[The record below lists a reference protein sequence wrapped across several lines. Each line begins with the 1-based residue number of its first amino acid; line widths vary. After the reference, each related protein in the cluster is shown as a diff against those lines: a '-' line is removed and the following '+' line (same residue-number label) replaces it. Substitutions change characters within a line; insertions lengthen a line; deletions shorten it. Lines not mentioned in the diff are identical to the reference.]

1 MAVLPAWL
9 VNRAL
14 SGITSL
20 GYNPSIDIEF
30 VATGDAPLDT
40 HTPLVWYAVTSQLP
54 VSMSPRS
61 LSGSKIGAW
70 FDDYYYRIHI
80 SPSAVDVGSTT
91 AYQEREVA
99 VWNAYL
105 EPKTLAGITETGDT
119 DGLSLVGP
127 GAPPTVFAGTEERT
141 YTFSVSTEGPP
152 NIDASYTFDFPAANA
167 ATLSVIGS
175 RVTMWP
181 FIPRTGWS
189 ESLAWKTDIIPAF
202 GKEQR
207 LAIRTAPRQ
216 SLAFQHHLNPRE
228 FSRAKALATDWAHR
242 VFGVPVWGERTKIVS
257 LASGSSFIPFSTAY
271 ADYRDGGLVALW
283 ESNESVEAAEIDTVA
298 PNGLNLKRPL
308 TRDFT
313 NVLVAP
319 VRFCRA
325 FSGFDFSRGTSVSND
340 LALEFDATDNV
351 ALPAD
356 PSVTYRGYPVLD
368 YCPLI
373 VTPLDERISRA
384 IDVFDN
390 EQGRRD
396 VEVKSNRA
404 SRRYTVA
411 MRKGSRAAVWSI
423 RQWLH
428 SRRGRQKAFWLPSF
442 NRDAVLAQPTDVNP
456 ATLTINHLGVGRFY
470 HSTLDLLIWLAN
482 GTKHYVQVV
491 DSAVDVN
498 GNEVLVLSAA
508 ITSPSIA
515 PADVRQISIMSLVRL
530 DADTVKIGYDAAG
543 YATMTVPAIGVPDL

>member
-1 MAVLPAWL
+1 MAVLPAWH
-9 VNRAL
+9 VDRAL

-30 VATGDAPLDT
+30 VATGDAPFDT
-40 HTPLVWYAVTSQLP
+40 HTPLVGYAVTSQLP
-54 VSMSPRS
+54 VSMSPRA
-61 LSGSKIGAW
+61 LSGSKLGAW
-70 FDDYYYRIHI
+70 FDDYYYRLHI
-80 SPSAVDVGSTT
+80 SPSAVDVGNLT
-91 AYQEREVA
+91 AYQEREVV
-99 VWNAYL
+99 VWNAYP
-105 EPKTLAGITETGDT
+105 ESKTLAGIIEVGDT

-127 GAPPTVFAGTEERT
+127 EAPPTVFAGTEERT
-141 YTFSVSTEGPP
+141 YTFSISTEGPP
-152 NIDASYTFDFPAANA
+152 NLDASYTFDFPAANA

-175 RVTMWP
+175 RTTMWP
-181 FIPRTGWS
+181 FIPRAGWS
-189 ESLAWKTDIIPAF
+189 ESLSWKTDIIQSF

-207 LAIRTAPRQ
+207 IAIQTAPRQ

-228 FSRAKALATDWAHR
+228 FSRAKAIATDWAHR
-242 VFGVPVWGERTKIVS
+242 VFGVPVWGERTKITS
-257 LASGSSFIPFSTAY
+257 LPAGAVFIPFSTAY
-271 ADYRDGGLVALW
+271 ADYRNGGLVALW

-308 TRDFT
+308 TRAFA
-313 NVLVAP
+313 NVFVAP
-319 VRFCRA
+319 LRLCRA
-325 FSGFDFSRGTSVSND
+325 FSGFDFSRRTNASND

-373 VTPLDERISRA
+373 VTPLEERISRA

-396 VEVKSNRA
+396 VEVTSNWA

-442 NRDAVLAQPTDVNP
+442 NRDAVLAQPTGVNP
-456 ATLTINHLGVGRFY
+456 ATLTINHIGFGRFY
-470 HSTLDLLIWLAN
+470 HSSLDLLIWLTN

-491 DSAVDVN
+491 DSVIDVN
-498 GNEVLVLSAA
+498 GNEVLALSTA
-508 ITSPSIA
+508 ITSPGID
-515 PADVRQISIMSLVRL
+515 PTDVRQISIISLVRL
-530 DADTVKIGYDAAG
+530 DADVVKISYDDAG
-543 YATMTVPAIGVPDL
+543 YATMTVSAIGVPDL

>member
-1 MAVLPAWL
+1 MAVLDAWL
-9 VNRAL
+9 VDYGL
-14 SGITSL
+14 VGLTSEA
-20 GYNPSIDIEF
+20 YNPSISIEF
-30 VATGDAPLDT
+30 LATGDAPLDA
-40 HTPLVWYAVTSQLP
+40 HSPLVSYPITSKLP
-54 VSMSPRS
+54 VSMTP
-61 LSGSKIGAW
+61 LAIDAAVLGAW
-70 FDDYYYRIHI
+70 FDDYYYRVHI
-80 SPSAVDVGSTT
+80 VPSSVDVGNIT
-91 AYQEREVA
+91 AYQERNVV
-99 VWNAYL
+99 VWNAYP
-105 EPKTLAGITETGDT
+105 EPKTLSVITEAGDT
-119 DGLSLVGP
+119 DGLTLVGP
-127 GAPPTVFAGTEERT
+127 EAPPTVFSITEERT

-152 NIDASYTFDFPAANA
+152 SIEASYTFDFQAANA
-167 ATLSVIGS
+167 VMLSVIGS

-207 LAIRTAPRQ
+207 LAIRTSPRQ
-216 SLAFQHHLNPRE
+216 SLVFQHHLNQRE
-228 FSRAKALATDWAHR
+228 FSRAKAIATDWAHR

-257 LASGSSFIPFSTAY
+257 LASGAIFIPFSTAY
-271 ADYRDGGLVALW
+271 ADYRNGGLVALW
-283 ESNESVEAAEIDTVA
+283 ESSESVEAAEIDTVSS
-298 PNGLNLKRPL
+298 NGLNLKRPL

-313 NVLVAP
+313 NVFVAP

-325 FSGFDFSRGTSVSND
+325 FNGFDFSRRTNASND

-373 VTPLDERISRA
+373 VAPLDERISRA

-396 VEVKSNRA
+396 VEVTSNWA
-404 SRRYTVA
+404 SRRYTVS
-411 MRKGSRAAVWSI
+411 MRKGNRAAVWSI

-442 NRDAVLAQPTDVNP
+442 NRDAVLAQPTGVNP
-456 ATLTINHLGVGRFY
+456 ATLTINYIGVGRFY
-470 HSTLDLLIWLAN
+470 HSALDLLIWLAN

-498 GNEVLVLSAA
+498 GNEVMVLSAA

-515 PADVRQISIMSLVRL
+515 PADVRQISILSLVRL
-530 DADTVKIGYDAAG
+530 DADTVTITYDAAG
-543 YATMTVPAIGVPDL
+543 YATMTVSAIGVPDL

>member
-1 MAVLPAWL
+1 MAALDAWVVDYGL
-9 VNRAL
+9 VGLTNAA
-14 SGITSL
+14 
-20 GYNPSIDIEF
+20 YNPSISIEF
-30 VATGDAPLDT
+30 WATGGAPLDT
-40 HTPLVWYAVTSQLP
+40 HTALVSYSVTSNLP
-54 VSMSPRS
+54 VSMTPLALDATVS
-61 LSGSKIGAW
+61 GAW

-80 SPSAVDVGSTT
+80 SPSAVDVGNLT
-91 AYQEREVA
+91 AYQEREVV
-99 VWNAYL
+99 VWNAYP
-105 EPKTLAGITETGDT
+105 EPKTLAGITEAGDT

-127 GAPPTVFAGTEERT
+127 EAPPTTFAGTEERT

-152 NIDASYTFDFPAANA
+152 NIAASYAFDFPAANGV
-167 ATLSVIGS
+167 TLSVIGS
-175 RVTMWP
+175 RTTMWP

-216 SLAFQHHLNPRE
+216 SLAFQHHLNARE
-228 FSRAKALATDWAHR
+228 FSRAKAIATDWAHR

-257 LASGSSFIPFSTAY
+257 LASGASFIPFSTAY
-271 ADYRDGGLVALW
+271 ADYRNGGLVALW

-308 TRDFT
+308 TRGFT
-313 NVLVAP
+313 NVFVAP

-325 FSGFDFSRGTSVSND
+325 FSGFDFSRRTGASND

-351 ALPAD
+351 SLPAD
-356 PSVTYRGYPVLD
+356 SSVTYRGYPVLD

-396 VEVKSNRA
+396 VEVKSNWA

-442 NRDAVLAQPTDVNP
+442 NRDAVLAQPTGANP
-456 ATLTINHLGVGRFY
+456 ATLTINYIGIGRFY
-470 HSTLDLLIWLAN
+470 HSALDLLIWLAN
-482 GTKHYVQVV
+482 GTKHYVHVV

-498 GNEVLVLSAA
+498 GNEVLVLSAT

-515 PADVRQISIMSLVRL
+515 PADVRQISILSLVRL
-530 DADTVKIGYDAAG
+530 DADTVKITYDAAG

>member
-1 MAVLPAWL
+1 MAVLAGWSEASPVGGYVNPRLGSFLHEFLVDYWPAGASDIGVPRASVL
-9 VNRAL
+9 V
-14 SGITSL
+14 
-20 GYNPSIDIEF
+20 
-30 VATGDAPLDT
+30 T
-40 HTPLVWYAVTSQLP
+40 HWP
-54 VSMSPRS
+54 VSTTPYVK
-61 LSGSKIGAW
+61 SGEVSAS
-70 FDDYYYRIHI
+70 FSTDYYYRVHVRPNPIALGNLLT
-80 SPSAVDVGSTT
+80 SQTRQV
-91 AYQEREVA
+91 E

-105 EPKTLAGITETGDT
+105 TPNTLSSISSVGADGLQLIQPEAPPTTYLALESRFYALNIDT
-119 DGLSLVGP
+119 DG
-127 GAPPTVFAGTEERT
+127 PPA
-141 YTFSVSTEGPP
+141 
-152 NIDASYTFDFPAANA
+152 IDASYTFDFTTGAVEL
-167 ATLSVIGS
+167 TVTGR
-175 RVTMWP
+175 RVTVWP
-181 FIPRTGWS
+181 FIPRAGWS
-189 ESLAWKTDIIPAF
+189 ESLSWKTDIIPAF

-228 FSRAKALATDWAHR
+228 FSRAKAIATDWAHR
-242 VFGVPVWGERTKIVS
+242 VFGVPVWGERTKITS
-257 LASGSSFIPFSTAY
+257 LPSGVVFIPFSTAY
-271 ADYRDGGLVALW
+271 ADYRNGGLVALW
-283 ESNESVEAAEIDTVA
+283 ESNESAEAAEIDTVA

-308 TRDFT
+308 PRAFA
-313 NVLVAP
+313 NVFVAP
-319 VRFCRA
+319 LRLCRA
-325 FSGFDFSRGTSVSND
+325 FSGFDFSRRTNASND

-373 VTPLDERISRA
+373 VAPLDERISRA

-396 VEVKSNRA
+396 VEVTSNWA

-442 NRDAVLAQPTDVNP
+442 NRDAVLAQPTGVNP
-456 ATLTINHLGVGRFY
+456 ETLTINQIGVDRFY
-470 HSTLDLLIWLAN
+470 HSSLDLLIWLAN

-491 DSAVDVN
+491 GSAVDAN
-498 GNEVLVLSAA
+498 GNEALALSTA
-508 ITSPSIA
+508 ITSPGIA

-530 DADTVKIGYDAAG
+530 DADTVKITYDAAG
-543 YATMTVPAIGVPDL
+543 YATMNVPAIGVPDL